1 MKTPTK
7 INYLEYETDCTI
19 TSKYTWDKLMK
30 NKTVAN
36 TRIVNRLVKKHLP
49 DLYNSLALNLC
60 NPYQYYKTSTHLILV
75 HSSIEYFLRYKL

>member
-36 TRIVNRLVKKHLP
+36 KRRIDKLVKEHVP
-49 DLYNSLALNLC
+49 DLFDSLALQFY
-60 NPYQYYKTSTHLILV
+60 NPYRYYKTKTHLILV